1 MRVRLRQRFSL
12 AMFFVEFFVFPI
24 KNLFLQEQIRVS
36 KKIKTMVAEAI
47 KKNNTTIT
55 TTKPRPISWE
65 TFKKV
70 YLEREDGFKYEW
82 VNGQVEKTP
91 RTMDKKQFF
100 IIENLMA
107 WLDTLRSEKRA
118 DGRLIVEG
126 DNFFSG
132 AHRRPDIAYYTYEQ
146 IRLTQNDNAHTV
158 VPQFV
163 IEVISSND
171 QMNSVVK
178 KMKNYRSAE
187 VPIVWHIFPNQH
199 EIHVY
204 RGKQMTVCV
213 GEDICSAE
221 PVVSGF
227 KMSVNDVLKKL

>member
-1 MRVRLRQRFSL
+1 
-12 AMFFVEFFVFPI
+12 
-24 KNLFLQEQIRVS
+24 
-36 KKIKTMVAEAI
+36 MVAEAI
-47 KKNNTTIT
+47 KKNNATIT
-55 TTKPRPISWE
+55 ATKPRPISWE

-70 YLEREDGFKYEW
+70 YLEREDSFKYEW

-107 WLDTLRSEKRA
+107 WLDTLRAEKKA
-118 DGRLIVEG
+118 NGRLIVEG

-158 VPQFV
+158 VPQFI
-163 IEVISSND
+163 IEVISTND

-178 KMKNYRSAE
+178 KMKNYRAAE
-187 VPIVWHIFPNQH
+187 VPIVWHIFPNQY

-213 GEDICSAE
+213 GDDICSAE

>member
-1 MRVRLRQRFSL
+1 M
-12 AMFFVEFFVFPI
+12 I
-24 KNLFLQEQIRVS
+24 
-36 KKIKTMVAEAI
+36 AEAFE
-47 KKNNTTIT
+47 KNNLTTK
-55 TTKPRPISWE
+55 TTKPRSMPWA
-65 TFKKV
+65 TFKKI

-91 RTMDKKQFF
+91 RSMDKKQFF
-100 IIENLMA
+100 IIENLMVL
-107 WLDTLRSEKRA
+107 LDTLRYEKKA

-132 AHRRPDIAYYTYEQ
+132 AHRRPDLAYYTHEQ
-146 IRLTQNDNAHTV
+146 IRLTQNDNEHTV
-158 VPQFV
+158 IPQFI

-178 KMKNYRSAE
+178 KMKNYRAAE
-187 VPIVWHIFPNQH
+187 VPVVWHIFPNQH

-221 PVVSGF
+221 SIISGF
-227 KMSVNDVLKKL
+227 KMSVNEVLKEL